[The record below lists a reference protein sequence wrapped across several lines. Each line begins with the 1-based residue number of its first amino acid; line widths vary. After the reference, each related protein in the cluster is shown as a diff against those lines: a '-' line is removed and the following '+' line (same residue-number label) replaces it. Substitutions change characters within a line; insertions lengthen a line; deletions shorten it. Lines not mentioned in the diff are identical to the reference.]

1 MAIEIK
7 ELVIK
12 TTLENGTSS
21 SNLSLSDDLKIEI
34 EKQFT
39 RQKSE
44 IIEQCIQLI
53 SDGFK
58 RQNER

>member
-21 SNLSLSDDLKIEI
+21 SNLSLSNDLKIEI

>member
-12 TTLENGTSS
+12 TTLENETSS
-21 SNLSLSDDLKIEI
+21 SNLSLSNDLKIEI